1 MIVGG
6 RPFDWT
12 RHQVQEAMR
21 RVAPEQPMK
30 HVVEIGDKQ
39 FPPKQVLALVTGW
52 ERQSYTTLEAQRV
65 LSKLGFPCH
74 PVGTRYSRETAF
86 VDPDEPHEQM
96 SDRERLT
103 AVEAALATAQ
113 EAIASLR
120 IRVAALEGPARHR
133 A

>member
-6 RPFDWT
+6 RKFEWT
-12 RHQVQEAMR
+12 REQVKDAMR
-21 RVAPEQPMK
+21 RVPPEQPRK

-39 FPPKQVLALVTGW
+39 FPPKQVLAVVTGW

-74 PVGTRYSRETAF
+74 PAGTRYSRETAF
-86 VDPDEPHEQM
+86 VDPETPRELQP
-96 SDRERLT
+96 DRERL
-103 AVEAALATAQ
+103 AAIESALATAQ

-120 IRVAALEGPARHR
+120 NRVAALEG
-133 A
+133 